1 MTKNTGS
8 LTKNAPG
15 SRRCII
21 TGSQLVRSVS
31 IRGWSKMGRQKG
43 SLARDFSLVFPNSDP
58 WRRSCRGPGFWR
70 DVSRRK
76 WSVCE
81 SELWSLSLDQKT
93 ELLLMSISVSFRLM
107 CSASTAVG
115 PESLEP
121 LFGKSGQDYL
131 FQFLAKMG
139 HFGPFLVIFG
149 YFWSRLIKNVP

>member
-1 MTKNTGS
+1 M
-8 LTKNAPG
+8 
-15 SRRCII
+15 
-21 TGSQLVRSVS
+21 
-31 IRGWSKMGRQKG
+31 
-43 SLARDFSLVFPNSDP
+43 
-58 WRRSCRGPGFWR
+58 
-70 DVSRRK
+70 
-76 WSVCE
+76 
-81 SELWSLSLDQKT
+81 DQKT

-149 YFWSRLIKNVP
+149 YF